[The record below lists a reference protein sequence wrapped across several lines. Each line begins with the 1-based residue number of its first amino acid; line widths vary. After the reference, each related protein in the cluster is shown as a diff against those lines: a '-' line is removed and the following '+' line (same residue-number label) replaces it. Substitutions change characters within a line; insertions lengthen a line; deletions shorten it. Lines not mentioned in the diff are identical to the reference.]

1 MPTTANTTARA
12 TKPKLPSAD
21 YGALLALEFEPSLE
35 LGLATFD
42 RDPDTS
48 AGFTSFLLPI
58 GLWEKGEANSRCA
71 E

>member
-1 MPTTANTTARA
+1 MPLTSLDLVSIAANIKKMPTTANTTARA

-42 RDPDTS
+42 RDPDGS
-48 AGFTSFLLPI
+48 GDNA
-58 GLWEKGEANSRCA
+58 
-71 E
+71 